1 MLRSW
6 CCLREPD
13 IACSPRVLATSVLD
27 IDCACY
33 SFLCCA
39 DDDPVYSGALVLSL
53 SSRSINAPVVIKEW
67 ESMLSRLEQLAQDIR
82 KEARCQP
89 LLHYVTYRK
98 MCLMRMCYVQT
109 RALIG

>member
-53 SSRSINAPVVIKEW
+53 SSRSINA
-67 ESMLSRLEQLAQDIR
+67 
-82 KEARCQP
+82 
-89 LLHYVTYRK
+89 VT
-98 MCLMRMCYVQT
+98 T
-109 RALIG
+109 RATCSRYSQRGAMSTFAALCDISENVSNEDVICTNEGPDRVTKVCKM